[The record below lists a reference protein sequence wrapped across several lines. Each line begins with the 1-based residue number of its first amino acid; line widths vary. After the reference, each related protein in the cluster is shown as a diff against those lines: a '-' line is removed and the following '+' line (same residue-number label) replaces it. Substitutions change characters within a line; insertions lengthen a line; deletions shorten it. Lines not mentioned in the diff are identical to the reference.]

1 MNWNAVVDSA
11 QIVGAIA
18 GVAAILL
25 WLLRPPPRV
34 KKREIVFEERSAFQP
49 FQRDAHWPNL
59 ELRLQE
65 DRILKEPYVS
75 TVRVR
80 NRGSSAITAEDF
92 ESPIVMQFSPA
103 EVVAVQVTARSESQP
118 QLGIESFEK
127 GEVRLTK
134 ALLNADEWVEFQV
147 LLEHGNI
154 ADFDAHTRVKDGT
167 IATIRGKDD
176 RPVEMPG
183 NTFNVFIM
191 LYGTLMPLVYLFVY
205 AWLILAARD
214 LPEDPTSNLL
224 ATYILVS
231 FWLSLIGVMLAIP
244 TQGYS
249 FLTQRRARRQVE
261 RQRRRSRSLHRF

>member
-1 MNWNAVVDSA
+1 MNWKAVVDSA

-18 GVAAILL
+18 GVVAILL
-25 WLLRPPPRV
+25 WLLRPPPKV
-34 KKREIVFEERSAFQP
+34 QKREIVFEERSAFQP
-49 FQRDAHWPNL
+49 FQRDANWPNL

-65 DRILKEPYVS
+65 DRTLKEPYVS

-80 NRGSSAITAEDF
+80 NRGSTAITAEDF
-92 ESPIVMQFSPA
+92 ESPIVLQFSPA

-118 QLGIESFEK
+118 QLAVESFEN

-147 LLEHGNI
+147 LLEYGKI

-176 RPVEMPG
+176 RPAEMPG
-183 NTFNVFIM
+183 NTFSVFVM
-191 LYGTLMPLVYLFVY
+191 LYGTLMPLVYLCVY
-205 AWLILAARD
+205 AWLIVAARD

-224 ATYILVS
+224 ATYLLVS
-231 FWLSLIGVMLAIP
+231 LWLSLIGVMLAIP

-249 FLTQRRARRQVE
+249 FLAQRRARKQQVE
-261 RQRRRSRSLHRF
+261 WKRRRSRSLNR